1 MGRLI
6 ITFQNKGLIL
16 LLLQLNAISC
26 IDCPKFV
33 IALVKRDFEE
43 DTVNMTISFGGTH
56 NE

>member
-6 ITFQNKGLIL
+6 ITLQNKGLIL

-33 IALVKRDFEE
+33 IALVKQDFDE
-43 DTVNMTISFGGTH
+43 DTANMTISFGGSR